1 MSKDVLELETKE
13 DIDKKELETASKILV
28 TLHDLK
34 DYCKSFDDKEGGCE
48 NCLLY
53 DRAEDDCI
61 LNCQA
66 PSELNLHDRPLVK
79 LSILDF

>member
-34 DYCKSFDDKEGGCE
+34 DYCKSFNNNGGCDK
-48 NCLLY
+48 CLLY

-61 LNCQA
+61 LNYQA
-66 PSELNLHDRPLVK
+66 PSELNLHDRPVVK